1 MSDNMQFSV
10 PNQDQKKAASF
21 MLSELKFENEKL
33 SGKNREAS
41 VELKKTVAE
50 NKDLDKK
57 IMFLEK
63 LMIEKDNSIY
73 RFQRKTKEA
82 VN

>member
-1 MSDNMQFSV
+1 MKRNV
-10 PNQDQKKAASF
+10 
-21 MLSELKFENEKL
+21 
-33 SGKNREAS
+33 G
-41 VELKKTVAE
+41 E